1 MLGVVSALVAALGW
15 GTDAVLVRQGLRGLP
30 AVLGVFLSLCAG
42 LAVATVLLLI
52 VDPGGPGRYPA
63 RALVWFA
70 GVGLIN
76 FLIGRQCNFQATR
89 RIGAARAASIF
100 ATSPLLSLVLAVTFT
115 GERVNPPLLLGVALT
130 VIGVVLVV
138 RS

>member
-30 AVLGVFLSLCAG
+30 AALGVFLSLCAG
-42 LAVATVLLLI
+42 LAVAVVLLLI

-63 RALVWFA
+63 RALAWFA

-100 ATSPLLSLVLAVTFT
+100 ATSPLLSLVLAVAFT
-115 GERVNPPLLLGVALT
+115 GERVSPPLLLGVALT
-130 VIGVVLVV
+130 FVGVVLVV